1 MKDRTKTLT
10 FILIISVLMSL
21 ITTIKSLHSI
31 NNLNKV
37 EIKYLKLNYELNIL
51 IEQVKNKHCNQKIK
65 QLKDYLLKSKYQGVK
80 K

>member
-1 MKDRTKTLT
+1 MKDRTKMLT
-10 FILIISVLMSL
+10 FILL
-21 ITTIKSLHSI
+21 ICILINLNTTFKSLHSI

-37 EIKYLKLNYELNIL
+37 KIKYLELNSELSIL

-65 QLKDYLLKSKYQGVK
+65 RLEDYLLKSKYQGVK